1 MGVKTFLLKRLPFC
15 KMKKKEKHEM
25 SVTSPMQYVPHVD
38 LSVDCDTA
46 SVGSGNSNFS
56 TGTLQN
62 IREQMAMSLERMKDL
77 EEQVKVIP
85 MLQVQVSVLK
95 EEKRNLQKQ
104 VGNFVRSQIPD
115 DLMDKQI
122 KNEFF
127 SIKNNSGRSINI
139 STREMGTMCGIMT
152 RDVGVSHQPVRTRDI
167 GMVTST
173 PIQPANRLAEFQTLH
188 INEVDLDGKKSFITL
203 PTNSQNTSSLNDRE
217 YTSSLSRLSY
227 SNDLDNYMSPEL
239 KTKSL
244 NRSYIKVENI
254 YPNFKKF
261 KDIST
266 NTEKPQF
273 KKLSKSRCHSE
284 EIISE
289 SPKKYDIK
297 GTETVLSMHNI
308 HTSDDISQIID
319 DSIKMYC
326 KSIETKTSTKGIQCT
341 LGMPKVKSMKNQ
353 EIQATEPLK
362 MRLNIGISAKPKTT
376 DVGINVK
383 YSPERK
389 SIAVGPDPISIQTI
403 SLNSLNSLNY
413 RSKSFNYG
421 DNTISKKRTTKSIG
435 LTVDGLLKT
444 STKMTDT
451 FGLAPKLREF
461 GTSPMKKKFVDVS
474 VGDSLKP
481 HIAISCAANYCDNC
495 KETIKTLA
503 KQMSNNNENNYKN
516 CDDQITNIVSK
527 IPRPAHITL
536 NNSDLRRQL
545 KRQDTYTKIPIGII
559 CYDAD
564 NKESYNVKN
573 ELETLE
579 TDEICDGEKEP
590 KKNCSSEKKI
600 NADERASL
608 PESALFEPIHD
619 KSHSKQEPS
628 KEMRA
633 AMKVLNDNLKKSPC
647 KNISHQTKNATNV
660 IQQEWFKISS
670 TVVANPHD
678 VEDYLDCFEEYSNFL
693 LEFIVNMTDSSG
705 NTAMHYAVS
714 HGNFDVVSILLD
726 SKVCDINKTNAAGY
740 TAVMLA
746 ALAEV
751 RNSTHLSVANRL
763 FQLADVNI
771 RAKLHG
777 QTALMLAVSHGRKD
791 MTRLL
796 LDAGAA
802 VNIQDE
808 DGSTALMCAAEH
820 GHTEIVKLLL
830 TNTDCDSSIL
840 DIDGSSALKI
850 ALEAGNRDI
859 GVLLYAHEHV
869 NRGTSPYS
877 SMRRSR
883 RGSKSTTPTTSSP
896 STPVSPALSKRF
908 QTSNSSLITS
918 RHSAKNQKKTE

>member
-1 MGVKTFLLKRLPFC
+1 
-15 KMKKKEKHEM
+15 M
-25 SVTSPMQYVPHVD
+25 SRTSPIQNMPHVD

-46 SVGSGNSNFS
+46 SVGSGNSNLS

-77 EEQVKVIP
+77 EEQVKAIP

-104 VGNFVRSQIPD
+104 VGNFIRSRIPD
-115 DLMDKQI
+115 DSIDKRKQ
-122 KNEFF
+122 NELFPTANI
-127 SIKNNSGRSINI
+127 SERSIHI

-152 RDVGVSHQPVRTRDI
+152 RDVGVSHKPVRTRDI

-173 PIQPANRLAEFQTLH
+173 PIQPANRLTECQALH
-188 INEVDLDGKKSFITL
+188 INEVDLDGKKSFISL
-203 PTNSQNTSSLNDRE
+203 PRDSQNISSFEDTDYSLG
-217 YTSSLSRLSY
+217 SSMLSQ
-227 SNDLDNYMSPEL
+227 SNESTNNISSEL
-239 KTKSL
+239 KTNSL
-244 NRSYIKVENI
+244 NRSRIKVENI
-254 YPNFKKF
+254 YPNLREL

-273 KKLSKSRCHSE
+273 KRLTKSKCHSE

-289 SPKKYDIK
+289 WPKKYDIK
-297 GTETVLSMHNI
+297 ETETVLSMHNI
-308 HTSDDISQIID
+308 HTSDDLSQIID
-319 DSIKMYC
+319 DAIKMYR
-326 KSIETKTSTKGIQCT
+326 KSIEKKTSTKSIQCT
-341 LGMPKVKSMKNQ
+341 LEMPKVKSMKDQ
-353 EIQATEPLK
+353 EIQATEPFK
-362 MRLNIGISAKPKTT
+362 MKLSVGITAKPKTT

-383 YSPERK
+383 SSPETK
-389 SIAVGPDPISIQTI
+389 SIAIGPDPISIQTI
-403 SLNSLNSLNY
+403 SLNSLNSLNC
-413 RSKSFNYG
+413 RSKSFHYG
-421 DNTISKKRTTKSIG
+421 DNMISKKRTTKSIG
-435 LTVDGLLKT
+435 LTVDGLIKT

-503 KQMSNNNENNYKN
+503 KQISNNNENNYKN
-516 CDDQITNIVSK
+516 SDDQITNVVSK
-527 IPRPAHITL
+527 IPRPAHTPS
-536 NNSDLRRQL
+536 NNSDLRRQF
-545 KRQDTYTKIPIGII
+545 KRQDTYTKIPVGII

-564 NKESYNVKN
+564 NKELYNVKN
-573 ELETLE
+573 ELERLE
-579 TDEICDGEKEP
+579 TAEISDGKKEP
-590 KKNCSSEKKI
+590 KENCSSEKEI
-600 NADERASL
+600 NADEKASL

-633 AMKVLNDNLKKSPC
+633 AMKVLNDNLKKSPS

-670 TVVANPHD
+670 TVAANPLD
-678 VEDYLDCFEEYSNFL
+678 VEDYLDCFEEYSSSL

-751 RNSTHLSVANRL
+751 RNSTHSSVANRL

-830 TNTDCDSSIL
+830 ANADCDSSIL

-877 SMRRSR
+877 SMRRGR

-896 STPVSPALSKRF
+896 SAPVSPALSRRF

-918 RHSAKNQKKTE
+918 RYSAK